1 MAAGGPTASGRATG
15 PRDAVHRKSRAIGD
29 LALAPAARPGAPVPQ
44 GGDGPDPDEPAD
56 VLIELNM
63 FYPGGLREVTRDF
76 EDLWQRFVAQQG
88 PPQPDTPVSL
98 LQRAP
103 VLISRKLYQCVLTRR
118 MLASLLALDHS
129 GPEAP
134 ASIFRAWPD
143 YPLYPHI
150 DRSAATVKVDA
161 ALKSFSATGKNVV
174 WAILDTGIDADH
186 PHFSGLEL
194 SREKANDPAPRPATG
209 GLHEDFSALVQPSL
223 GDPVAAGSPLTD
235 EDGHGTH
242 VAGIVSGQCPAG
254 LAPHVASSDEPSTG
268 GLSPARTVSCRE
280 WLPTANWSA
289 SRSSDASGGW
299 RLPPPLL

>member
-1 MAAGGPTASGRATG
+1 MAGATSNSCAALGSLRLVKPSIPTHADVASVGGGDMTAGVPTDSELPAGPL
-15 PRDAVHRKSRAIGD
+15 DAVRQKSRAIGD
-29 LALAPAARPGAPVPQ
+29 LALTPAASAGAPVPQ
-44 GGDGPDPDEPAD
+44 GPAGPDPDEPAD

-76 EDLWQRFVAQQG
+76 EDLWGRFVAQQG

-103 VLISRKLYQCVLTRR
+103 VPISRKLYQCVLTRR

-143 YPLYPHI
+143 YPLYTHI

-209 GLHEDFSALVQPSL
+209 GCTRTSPPWSNRASATLSHR
-223 GDPVAAGSPLTD
+223 SP
-235 EDGHGTH
+235 H
-242 VAGIVSGQCPAG
+242 
-254 LAPHVASSDEPSTG
+254 
-268 GLSPARTVSCRE
+268 
-280 WLPTANWSA
+280 
-289 SRSSDASGGW
+289 
-299 RLPPPLL
+299 